1 MCRALFQRDT
11 CLQNSNSQSFLLL
24 VFFVVVVVFDVEL
37 HIEKGGY
44 SFNYQ
49 LNSHCLCLPE
59 MRGSPYYLLWMVT
72 CHLCLLLSPCNWILV
87 CKRTWPQ
94 CTWQPLY
101 WNAACP
107 HTALAMRMEGKQRK
121 MYSGPPFSD
130 LVNWGQFKD
139 VWVLW
144 RLKQIGFWELIVYF
158 VNITPVCKC
167 MLS

>member
-1 MCRALFQRDT
+1 MHGTISERYMPPKQQLIVITAVFWCRITYKEAKR
-11 CLQNSNSQSFLLL
+11 
-24 VFFVVVVVFDVEL
+24 
-37 HIEKGGY
+37 GGY

-59 MRGSPYYLLWMVT
+59 MRGSPYHLIWMVT
-72 CHLCLLLSPCNWILV
+72 CHPCLLLSPLIIEFWCVSGLGCSAHGSCYTGMLPV
-87 CKRTWPQ
+87 
-94 CTWQPLY
+94 
-101 WNAACP
+101 
-107 HTALAMRMEGKQRK
+107 HTLHSLLWMKGKQRK
-121 MYSGPPFSD
+121 MYSGSSFSD

-144 RLKQIGFWELIVYF
+144 RLKQIGLWELIVYF